1 MEAYNIDLSGRILT
15 IQPLHDGSFK
25 VIENGHEVARLF
37 PETNELGTVW
47 TSSGIIDHD
56 EAQKL
61 GALIEQ
67 N

>member
-1 MEAYNIDLSGRILT
+1 MEPYNIDLSGRILT

-25 VIENGHEVARLF
+25 VIESGHEVGRLF

-47 TSSGIIDHD
+47 TSFGLIDHD
-56 EAQKL
+56 EAQKI
-61 GALIEQ
+61 GNLIEK